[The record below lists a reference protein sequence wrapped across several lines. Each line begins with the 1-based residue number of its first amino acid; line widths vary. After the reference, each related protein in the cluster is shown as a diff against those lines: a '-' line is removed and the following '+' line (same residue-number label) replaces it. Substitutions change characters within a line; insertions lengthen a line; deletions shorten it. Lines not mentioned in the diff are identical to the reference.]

1 MFTDDKIT
9 EIFVMC
15 DEFSQKFDE
24 FFKKTSLKAPK
35 SGKRKYYRAPR
46 MCDSEVMTIL
56 ILFHKSGYR
65 CLKHYYLNHIC
76 TDDEMRKRF
85 PKTVSYNRFVELQ
98 KVAVLKLIAFVKLVL
113 MGKCTGISIIDST
126 PLRVCRNQRILQHRV
141 FKGIAQRGKCS
152 MGWFFGFKL
161 HVVCNEMGEIINFM
175 FTPGNVDDR
184 EPLHME
190 QFTKDIF
197 GKLVGDRGYIGKELF
212 CKLFVNG
219 IQLITKLKNKMKNCL
234 MSVSDK
240 VLVRKRSIIETIND
254 ELKNIAQ
261 VEHSRHR
268 SFHNFVNNLMAGIA
282 AYCFFPKKPM
292 LDLERVE
299 DKQLTIF

>member
-24 FFKKTSLKAPK
+24 FFKKTSLEAPDP
-35 SGKRKYYRAPR
+35 GKRKYYRAPK

-76 TDDEMRKRF
+76 TDAEMRKRF

-126 PLRVCRNQRILQHRV
+126 PLRVCRNQRIL
-141 FKGIAQRGKCS
+141 
-152 MGWFFGFKL
+152 
-161 HVVCNEMGEIINFM
+161 
-175 FTPGNVDDR
+175 
-184 EPLHME
+184 
-190 QFTKDIF
+190 
-197 GKLVGDRGYIGKELF
+197 
-212 CKLFVNG
+212 
-219 IQLITKLKNKMKNCL
+219 
-234 MSVSDK
+234 
-240 VLVRKRSIIETIND
+240 
-254 ELKNIAQ
+254 
-261 VEHSRHR
+261 
-268 SFHNFVNNLMAGIA
+268 
-282 AYCFFPKKPM
+282 
-292 LDLERVE
+292 
-299 DKQLTIF
+299 